1 MEAIAGSIIRKE
13 NKILM
18 VKEAKKSCYGQWN
31 FPAGHVEKF
40 EKITEAAIR
49 EALEETGC
57 KVQLTG
63 NLPIMIKNIQENT
76 FIFFTFTAELLEESI
91 NYNKNEIL
99 DVQWIEIEEIKNM
112 KNEQLRDYDMGMKA
126 IEYIE
131 NNKVYPLE
139 ILQNM

>member
-1 MEAIAGSIIRKE
+1 
-13 NKILM
+13 
-18 VKEAKKSCYGQWN
+18 
-31 FPAGHVEKF
+31 
-40 EKITEAAIR
+40 
-49 EALEETGC
+49 
-57 KVQLTG
+57 
-63 NLPIMIKNIQENT
+63 MIKNIQENT

>member
-1 MEAIAGSIIRKE
+1 MEAIACCIIKKE

-31 FPAGHVEKF
+31 FPAGHIEKF
-40 EKITEAAIR
+40 EKITDAAIR

-63 NLPIMIKNIQENT
+63 NLPIMIKNKQEET
-76 FIFFTFTAELLEESI
+76 FIFFTFTAELLEENM

-112 KNEQLRDYDMGMKA
+112 KHEQLRDYHMTIKA
-126 IEYIE
+126 IEHIE
-131 NNKVYPLE
+131 NNTVYPLE
-139 ILQNM
+139 ILENM

>member
-1 MEAIAGSIIRKE
+1 MEAIAGCIIRKD

-18 VKEAKKSCYGQWN
+18 IKEAKKSCYGQWN

-40 EKITEAAIR
+40 EKITDAAVR
-49 EALEETGC
+49 EVLEETGC
-57 KVQLTG
+57 KVKLTG
-63 NLPIMIKNIQENT
+63 LLPIMSKNIQEET
-76 FIFFTFTAELLEESI
+76 FIFFTFTVELLEESI

-99 DVQWIEIEEIKNM
+99 DVQWIESEEIKNM
-112 KNEQLRDYDMGMKA
+112 KYEQLRDYNMAMKA